1 VRAPVV
7 YATFVLALTM
17 LPVILLTGLQGAFF
31 APLGLAFLLATM
43 ASLLVALTVTP
54 ALALLLLHGHEP
66 RPNRPCCTA
75 SSTARRAGRAALRAG
90 RRGAGDRAAR
100 RGRAG
105 RRAVVRG
112 ELLPS
117 FRERHYVLQVSG
129 PPGASFDWMRAT
141 GERISRGLLA
151 IPEVLSVE
159 EQIGRAEA
167 GEDTWPPHR
176 ASSTSA

>member
-1 VRAPVV
+1 MQRPAG
-7 YATFVLALTM
+7 AALA
-17 LPVILLTGLQGAFF
+17 IGLLGA
-31 APLGLAFLLATM
+31 
-43 ASLLVALTVTP
+43 VALAG
-54 ALALLLLHGHEP
+54 AL
-66 RPNRPCCTA
+66 
-75 SSTARRAGRAALRAG
+75 SF
-90 RRGAGDRAAR
+90 GA
-100 RGRAG
+100 
-105 RRAVVRG
+105 

-129 PPGASFDWMRAT
+129 PAGASFDWMRAT